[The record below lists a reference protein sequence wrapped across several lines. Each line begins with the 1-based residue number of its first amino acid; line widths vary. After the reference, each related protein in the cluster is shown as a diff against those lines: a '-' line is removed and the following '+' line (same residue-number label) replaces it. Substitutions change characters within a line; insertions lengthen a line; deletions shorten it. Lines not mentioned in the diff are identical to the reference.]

1 MALGMEEDPAAVA
14 VVGGRG
20 KHLETPTRDSS
31 GLEVGTTVD
40 AEGRSDRQVGRI
52 RSCSDCSETT
62 IAETVEIVEETL
74 LEEVAEEVAEEVVV
88 VTIME
93 DPVASAHLRLFTT
106 MDRPMETVEGMTKV
120 LI

>member
-1 MALGMEEDPAAVA
+1 MASGMEEDPAAVA

-62 IAETVEIVEETL
+62 IVETVEIVEETPS
-74 LEEVAEEVAEEVVV
+74 EEVVEEVVV

-93 DPVASAHLRLFTT
+93 DPAASVHLKHSTT
-106 MDRPMETVEGMTKV
+106 MDRPKETVEGNTTS
-120 LI
+120 